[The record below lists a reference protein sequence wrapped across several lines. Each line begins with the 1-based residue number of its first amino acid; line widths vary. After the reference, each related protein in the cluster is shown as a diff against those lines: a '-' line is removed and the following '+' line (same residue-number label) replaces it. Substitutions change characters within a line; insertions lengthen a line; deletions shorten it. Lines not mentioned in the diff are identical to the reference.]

1 MNVEET
7 NCRTLLRSHC
17 PECTVGIFSVSA
29 DSTPKPTN
37 SQTLLLGDTKPLKKP
52 VEVEQQSL
60 DTSTLGTDPTTL
72 THTSWIE

>member
-1 MNVEET
+1 VF
-7 NCRTLLRSHC
+7 C
-17 PECTVGIFSVSA
+17 SVSA

-37 SQTLLLGDTKPLKKP
+37 SQTLLLGDTKPIKKP

-72 THTSWIE
+72 THTS